1 MNHINPSVNHSTPA
15 KTICVIF
22 GTRPEVIK
30 LAPVITRLRN
40 SQFQTTV
47 VHTGQH
53 TTLTEDLT
61 NYFGLDP
68 LILLDRADANDEDSD
83 NADTNDIGSAHKRMA
98 NNVLDSSRSM
108 KNPSESTDIG
118 QVLGLMRLV
127 SRFLET
133 HSPDLVLVQG
143 DTASALAGAM
153 AAHYMKIPVAHLEAG
168 LRSHDRSQPFPEET
182 NRILISQL
190 ADLHFAPTTTAAE
203 QLILAQVNP
212 KSVYVTGN
220 SVVDALHTILNQ
232 VKTSAKETHQ
242 NYTAGY
248 SKLAVLTTHRR
259 ENLGDPQRRILQAV
273 VDLARQH
280 PDLRILWPVHPNP
293 AIRAVLDL
301 FDLPANF
308 QTLPPLSYVDFIP
321 LLNACDLVLTDS
333 GGIQEEAPAL
343 GVPVV
348 VLREKTERPEVID
361 AGYGVLAGSDPE
373 KIRAGAEHFLQQ
385 RFSATPAT
393 LYGNGTTSEQVL
405 KILIDHFAT

>member
-1 MNHINPSVNHSTPA
+1 
-15 KTICVIF
+15 
-22 GTRPEVIK
+22 
-30 LAPVITRLRN
+30 
-40 SQFQTTV
+40 
-47 VHTGQH
+47 
-53 TTLTEDLT
+53 
-61 NYFGLDP
+61 
-68 LILLDRADANDEDSD
+68 
-83 NADTNDIGSAHKRMA
+83 
-98 NNVLDSSRSM
+98 
-108 KNPSESTDIG
+108 
-118 QVLGLMRLV
+118 
-127 SRFLET
+127 
-133 HSPDLVLVQG
+133 
-143 DTASALAGAM
+143 
-153 AAHYMKIPVAHLEAG
+153 
-168 LRSHDRSQPFPEET
+168 
-182 NRILISQL
+182 

-220 SVVDALHTILNQ
+220 SVVDALLTILNQ

-293 AIRAVLDL
+293 AIRTVLDL